1 MILVARPYFNEPGY
15 GEPTDIPKSLEY
27 SRTVRFNVV
36 KWAML
41 KHLKDLKEAKG
52 GGVFANV
59 VKTHFLLKRERIVL
73 QLREWESHYQMG
85 DALFPNLVEELVK
98 ELNEL

>member
-1 MILVARPYFNEPGY
+1 MILVARPYFNEPGC
-15 GEPTDIPKSLEY
+15 GEPTDNPQSLDY

-41 KHLKDLKEAKG
+41 KHLTDLKQVKG

-73 QLREWESHYQMG
+73 QLREWESHYQKG
-85 DALFPNLVEELVK
+85 DALYPNLVEEVVE
-98 ELNEL
+98 ELNRL